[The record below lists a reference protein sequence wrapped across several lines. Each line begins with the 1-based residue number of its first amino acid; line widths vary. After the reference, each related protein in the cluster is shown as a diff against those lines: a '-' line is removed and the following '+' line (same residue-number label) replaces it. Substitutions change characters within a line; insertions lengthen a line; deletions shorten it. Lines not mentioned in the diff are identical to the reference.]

1 VALAINLIT
10 YAWVLPSRAM
20 LTANLTVRGPVLV
33 RCLEGFVNLGL
44 SIFLGRIYGVI
55 GVVLATGIT
64 CMATS
69 MWILPMLTARM
80 FERPFVRF
88 VMDDAAR
95 ALALHVAGFSGALA
109 GGAITGA
116 CGAVLLWFLILDA
129 RLRLRVRGVVG
140 QLMHVHS

>member
-1 VALAINLIT
+1 
-10 YAWVLPSRAM
+10 
-20 LTANLTVRGPVLV
+20 
-33 RCLEGFVNLGL
+33 VNLGL

-95 ALALHVAGFSGALA
+95 IVVMWVCLVPVFFASRALALHVAGFSGALA